1 MNDLVAKAAKII
13 VEHYP
18 RMRAS
23 LPAEILQMID
33 DGQATTLD
41 EFYEQV
47 QEMVLSMQE
56 RGVPLPETVKRR
68 DRREPKRTD
77 KEKLED
83 NIDAALRRYWNSQA
97 RRVMDRV
104 QELFPER
111 KAYVPF
117 DDIFFQAGDAY
128 NQVTASLI
136 RYILTGA
143 IGGIELFAE
152 SVTIGI
158 DWTGI
163 NRFALEFA
171 RNYAFDLIRGIDQ
184 VSRDRVSSAVDA
196 FIETPGFTMRDLQD
210 MLPFSEQRSRTI
222 AVTETTRAYAQ
233 GQQMAADELAKQ
245 FPDVLVVK
253 TWFTNNDD
261 KVCPIC
267 APLEGMEVPYNE
279 MFDGSI
285 DRPPAHVNC
294 ILPGNEVVI
303 PDLVAAA
310 KSFYVGRAVEI
321 TLANGRNIAVTEN
334 HPILTSRGWVAA
346 NLLTELDDVITATDA
361 KRIALSIN
369 PDYDDMPTRIEEI
382 FSSLKKSNGV
392 CSAAVKSSAKD
403 FYGDGRFLDGNIDVV
418 YSNRL
423 LLDNRKIEPAP
434 AEELCEAVFDR
445 GNTAEI
451 ALAGDSALLHL
462 GHRSSPSNGSGVRV
476 PDHVLPIFGTGVFP
490 SDKHTFGD
498 VARLNPGGN
507 NSLSHSPAIDTSLA
521 RQFMLRFSG
530 LVASEEIVKISYFDF
545 SGHVYDLQSDMYELY
560 TCNTVIVKNC
570 RCWTAERTRVN
581 G

>member
-18 RMRAS
+18 QMRGS

-33 DGQATTLD
+33 DGQASTLD
-41 EFYEQV
+41 ELYEQV

-56 RGVPLPETVKRR
+56 RGVPLPETIKRR

-83 NIDAALRRYWNSQA
+83 NINAALRRYWNSQA
-97 RRVMDRV
+97 RRVVDRV
-104 QELFPER
+104 QELFPDR

-128 NQVTASLI
+128 NQVAASLI
-136 RYILTGA
+136 RFILTGV

-171 RNYAFDLIRGIDQ
+171 RTYAFDLIRGIDQ

-233 GQQMAADELAKQ
+233 GQQMAANELKEQ
-245 FPDVLVVK
+245 FPDVRVVK
-253 TWFTNNDD
+253 TWYTNNDD
-261 KVCPIC
+261 KVCQIC
-267 APLEGMEVPYNE
+267 APLDGKEVPYNE
-279 MFDGSI
+279 TFDGT
-285 DRPPAHVNC
+285 DNPPAHVNC

-310 KSFYVGRAVEI
+310 KSYYVGRAVEI
-321 TLANGRNIAVTEN
+321 TLANGRSITVTEN

-346 NLLTELDDVITATDA
+346 NRLREFDDVITTTDA
-361 KRIALSIN
+361 QRIALSIN
-369 PDYDDMPTRIEEI
+369 PDYDDVPTRIEEI
-382 FSSLKKSNGV
+382 FSSLKESDGV

-423 LLDNRKIEPAP
+423 LLDNGKIESAP
-434 AEELCEAVFDR
+434 AEELREAVFDR
-445 GNTAEI
+445 GNMRHI
-451 ALAGDSALLHL
+451 ALAGNSALLHL
-462 GHRSSPSNGSGVRV
+462 GHRSLPSNGSGVSV
-476 PDHVLPIFGTGVFP
+476 SDHVFPIIDTSVFP
-490 SDKHTFGD
+490 SKEHRIRNVT
-498 VARLNPGGN
+498 RLNSGSKY
-507 NSLSHSPAIDTSLA
+507 SLSHSPAIDTSLA
-521 RQFMLRFSG
+521 RQFLLRFSG
-530 LVASEEIVKISYFDF
+530 LVASEKIVKISNFDF

-570 RCWTAERTRVN
+570 RCWLGTRTRIN

>member
-13 VEHYP
+13 IEHYP
-18 RMRAS
+18 QMRGS

-33 DGQATTLD
+33 DGQAATLD

-56 RGVPLPETVKRR
+56 RGVPLPETMKRR

-83 NIDAALRRYWNSQA
+83 NINAALRRYWNSQA

-158 DWTGI
+158 DWSGI

-171 RNYAFDLIRGIDQ
+171 RTYAYDLIRGIDQ

-233 GQQMAADELAKQ
+233 GQQMAANELKEQ
-245 FPDVLVVK
+245 FPDVRVVK
-253 TWFTNNDD
+253 TWYTNNDD
-261 KVCPIC
+261 RVCDLC
-267 APLEGMEVPYNE
+267 GPLDGVEV
-279 MFDGSI
+279 
-285 DRPPAHVNC
+285 
-294 ILPGNEVVI
+294 
-303 PDLVAAA
+303 
-310 KSFYVGRAVEI
+310 
-321 TLANGRNIAVTEN
+321 
-334 HPILTSRGWVAA
+334 
-346 NLLTELDDVITATDA
+346 
-361 KRIALSIN
+361 
-369 PDYDDMPTRIEEI
+369 DYDAEFEP
-382 FSSLKKSNGV
+382 GV
-392 CSAAVKSSAKD
+392 
-403 FYGDGRFLDGNIDVV
+403 
-418 YSNRL
+418 
-423 LLDNRKIEPAP
+423 DNPPR
-434 AEELCEAVFDR
+434 
-445 GNTAEI
+445 
-451 ALAGDSALLHL
+451 
-462 GHRSSPSNGSGVRV
+462 
-476 PDHVLPIFGTGVFP
+476 HVG
-490 SDKHTFGD
+490 
-498 VARLNPGGN
+498 
-507 NSLSHSPAIDTSLA
+507 
-521 RQFMLRFSG
+521 
-530 LVASEEIVKISYFDF
+530 
-545 SGHVYDLQSDMYELY
+545 
-560 TCNTVIVKNC
+560 C
-570 RCWTAERTRVN
+570 RCWTSERTRIN